1 MQTTSSALI
10 SYRSMKVGDTGMATF
25 KSGEKEIFYSADRK
39 EWRQWLESNFRDA
52 KEIWFAFPMKSS
64 G

>member
-1 MQTTSSALI
+1 
-10 SYRSMKVGDTGMATF
+10 MKVGDTSMATF